1 MAPSE
6 LGGDKAKL
14 GRLMN
19 QVGNKPESFMQS
31 MRSKTPATRA
41 ELGYG
46 VDRMVVESVP
56 NKPQRGLVPYV
67 SPTEV
72 VDGVPNFVRGKP
84 DTPPPKTTFVGEDVG
99 VPRIGMS
106 KEPVGGQMGA
116 LRAEDARVR
125 DFSMRQGRAAEAAQA
140 AAEASIP
147 RKPASG
153 GMLFDLDPVTGKLRA
168 ADRGVKGATPEIW
181 QADTGANLKSASD
194 KVASGQ
200 QFSMTA
206 AEKVAWSKTAVD
218 IKAVMPEFSK
228 LTEKQITAKM
238 ADRQWVQSALDKAKQ
253 QAEMFAQLEKR
264 SNDRM
269 AQSLAR
275 IQREKMMDIAEQ
287 LQDALGS
294 RPSSRGYTQG
304 DKTRKFQ
311 RGLLTEMGDP
321 K

>member
-1 MAPSE
+1 
-6 LGGDKAKL
+6 
-14 GRLMN
+14 
-19 QVGNKPESFMQS
+19 
-31 MRSKTPATRA
+31 
-41 ELGYG
+41 
-46 VDRMVVESVP
+46 
-56 NKPQRGLVPYV
+56 
-67 SPTEV
+67 
-72 VDGVPNFVRGKP
+72 
-84 DTPPPKTTFVGEDVG
+84 
-99 VPRIGMS
+99 
-106 KEPVGGQMGA
+106 
-116 LRAEDARVR
+116 
-125 DFSMRQGRAAEAAQA
+125 MRQGRADEAAQA
-140 AAEASIP
+140 AAESSIP

-153 GMLFDLDPVTGKLRA
+153 GMLYDLDPTTGKLVA
-168 ADRGVKGATPEIW
+168 ADRGVKGATPEIFM
-181 QADTGANLKSASD
+181 ADTGANLKSASD

-200 QFSMTA
+200 QFAMTA

-253 QAEMFAQLEKR
+253 QAEMFTQLEKR

-321 K
+321 L